1 MKNSPALAKLSLEL
15 AAMVR
20 RHIDVPEPTA
30 TGGDLPSLVGAY
42 WKVSGIIDAP
52 EEGRRTRRHRLNQD
66 QLIDLEHIS
75 LAIYRQVMAL
85 TGLSIHPAWRCVQSA
100 LRIEELGGDLTT
112 PAAKREILDL
122 VSWVAGCGFREQIIL
137 ERWMVLEGATA

>member
-1 MKNSPALAKLSLEL
+1 MKNSPAIAKLSLDL

-20 RHIDVPEPTA
+20 RHIDVPDPTA
-30 TGGDLPSLVGAY
+30 TGGDLPSLVSSY

-52 EEGRRTRRHRLNQD
+52 EEGPRTRRHRLNQA
-66 QLIDLEHIS
+66 QLVDLEQIS

-85 TGLSIHPAWRCVQSA
+85 TGLSINPAWRCVVSA
-100 LRIEELGGDLTT
+100 IRIEEMGGDITT
-112 PAAKREILDL
+112 TEAQREIQELKA
-122 VSWVAGCGFREQIIL
+122 WVAGCGFREQIIL

>member
-1 MKNSPALAKLSLEL
+1 MKNSPAVAKLSLNL

-20 RHIDVPEPTA
+20 CHIDLPEPTA
-30 TGGDLPSLVGAY
+30 TGGDLPSLISSY
-42 WKVSGIIDAP
+42 WKASGIIDAP
-52 EEGRRTRRHRLNQD
+52 EEGARTRRHRLNQA

-85 TGLSIHPAWRCVQSA
+85 TGLSINPAWRCVISA
-100 LRIEELGGDLTT
+100 VRIEEMGGDI
-112 PAAKREILDL
+112 AAPEAQREVQELL
-122 VSWVAGCGFREQIIL
+122 SWVAACGFREQIIL

>member
-1 MKNSPALAKLSLEL
+1 MKNSPAIARLSLDL

-20 RHIDVPEPTA
+20 RHINVPEPTA

-52 EEGRRTRRHRLNQD
+52 EDGARTRRHPLNQA

-75 LAIYRQVMAL
+75 MAIYRQVMAL
-85 TGLSIHPAWRCVQSA
+85 TGMSVNPAWRCVMSA
-100 LRIEELGGDLTT
+100 IRIEEMGGDITT
-112 PAAKREILDL
+112 AEAQREVQELL
-122 VSWVAGCGFREQIIL
+122 SWVVGCDFREQIIQ

>member
-1 MKNSPALAKLSLEL
+1 MKNSPAIAKLSLDL

-20 RHIDVPEPTA
+20 RHIDVPDPTA
-30 TGGDLPSLVGAY
+30 TGGDLPSLVSAY

-52 EEGRRTRRHRLNQD
+52 EEGPRTRRHRLNQM

-85 TGLSIHPAWRCVQSA
+85 TGLSIHPAWRCVMSA
-100 LRIEELGGDLTT
+100 IRIDELGGDFNSL
-112 PAAKREILDL
+112 AVKREVLDL
-122 VSWVAGCGFREQIIL
+122 VTWVAGCGFREQIIL

>member
-1 MKNSPALAKLSLEL
+1 MKNSPAVAKLSLDL

-20 RHIDVPEPTA
+20 RHIDVPDPTA
-30 TGGDLPSLVGAY
+30 TGGDLPSLVSAY
-42 WKVSGIIDAP
+42 WKVNGIIDAP
-52 EEGRRTRRHRLNQD
+52 EEGPRTRRHRLNQM

-85 TGLSIHPAWRCVQSA
+85 TGLSIHPAWRCVMSA
-100 LRIEELGGDLTT
+100 IRIDELGGDFNSL
-112 PAAKREILDL
+112 AAKREVLDL
-122 VSWVAGCGFREQIIL
+122 VTWVAGCGFREQIIL